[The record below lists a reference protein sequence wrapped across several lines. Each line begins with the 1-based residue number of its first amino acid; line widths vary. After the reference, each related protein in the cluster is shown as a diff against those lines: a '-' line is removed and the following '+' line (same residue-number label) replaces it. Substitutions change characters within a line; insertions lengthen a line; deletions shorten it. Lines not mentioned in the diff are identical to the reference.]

1 VQETPLI
8 AGLPDA
14 ERLPVPAPAVPAGP
28 PSKPPAGVTAA
39 PAFGTG
45 AFGIYPRSA
54 WTSVG
59 PRMGQIEP
67 MNGVKLMTFHHSGD
81 QHGGRDVPFVADG
94 FAETVQHLELVRQY
108 HTQGRRWA
116 DIAYHFAID
125 RAGRVFQLRSLNF
138 QGRMWRGAIR
148 TTWGS
153 WCWGTSMCRSRRRR
167 RSRGF

>member
-1 VQETPLI
+1 
-8 AGLPDA
+8 
-14 ERLPVPAPAVPAGP
+14 
-28 PSKPPAGVTAA
+28 
-39 PAFGTG
+39 
-45 AFGIYPRSA
+45 
-54 WTSVG
+54 
-59 PRMGQIEP
+59 MGQIEP

-138 QGRMWRGAIR
+138 QGAHVAGRDPHNLGIVVLGNFNVQEPTAAQKSRILTMGKLARTKYGLRIADVFTHQEIGRSDCPGKRMQGYMVDVRKRGVI
-148 TTWGS
+148 
-153 WCWGTSMCRSRRRR
+153 
-167 RSRGF
+167 